1 MAVFLPV
8 IGTTTRGNPASSEG
22 LAAVSENIAENARKL
37 ENEIEFFGIQ
47 ESRRGISTL
56 SKMI

>member
-1 MAVFLPV
+1 MAVFLPA
-8 IGTTTRGNPASSEG
+8 IGTTTRSNPASSEE

-47 ESRRGISTL
+47 ESRR
-56 SKMI
+56 